1 MTSLQTTH
9 LLRIMIGALIMIATI
24 ELGIGERSAVLS
36 LVSLGML
43 GLSAYVTD
51 ATGMFRLRQSMANWA
66 ALGVVVVSAINAYE
80 IDRHGQLYAVADL
93 QSYLQYVL
101 LFQPKTPR
109 VYWQLA
115 VLSLGQVA
123 IASTLVPGPL
133 FGVMLLAYVFVG
145 IVTFALLLLYSESK
159 RLARPATR
167 ARGHARPALA
177 EPQGSGIF
185 APVLVGNTVE
195 SPVGSISWGL
205 LRQATL
211 ISTLGA
217 AAAIVLFLLLPRWDL
232 EKLEV
237 ASREPLHSVG
247 FSKTVTLGELGEVVN
262 NPNVVMRVQLLQV
275 IGQETRP
282 FKLNGE
288 PLFRGCVV
296 SRYENGSWTH
306 PHPNSFLAL
315 PAEAS
320 RAEESFGAV
329 RQRITAEPLD
339 VPELCCVFPVYT
351 TQPDSRLRISARLDS
366 LIRQED
372 YREKQIEFEI
382 GTTGIL
388 GNVQRKIVPCDT
400 RVGLRELEGMVQMS
414 PDRLAGQ
421 DDPLGGVRA
430 AAETVLGD
438 QNIDPENRVTA
449 AQALN
454 DYLSK
459 SGKFFYN
466 LDPQTRTKAMDPLED
481 FVTTHR
487 EGHCE
492 YFAGALVML
501 LRSQGIP
508 ARMAIGFK
516 GGEWNPLGKYYQVQ
530 QLHAH
535 AWVEVYL
542 RAADI
547 PPGSMLEDSG
557 QYGAWMLLDPTDGA
571 QERNAVVVQT
581 SFLTR
586 WRQYVDYA
594 RVLWANYVAGLNSK
608 RQQQTIYEPL
618 TEKANSAI
626 HSVVDRD
633 SWWRDSSRETAASH
647 LAVFWDW
654 YRRHWFS
661 WRGGVV
667 AAGFSLAIIVL
678 VSGSRRLVKILRHYG
693 IVGAR
698 RFFDEAPVLEMYR
711 RLETALGKRGLRR
724 LPGQTAYEFAVA
736 AGGDLAESVEHHRLA
751 PLPRR
756 IVETFYRVRFGGRTL
771 DNLEADAVEHALV
784 ELELALGRPR

>member
-1 MTSLQTTH
+1 
-9 LLRIMIGALIMIATI
+9 MIGALIMIATI

-36 LVSLGML
+36 LVSLGVL

-51 ATGMFRLRQSMANWA
+51 STGMFRLRQSMANCA
-66 ALGVVVVSAINAYE
+66 ALGVVVVSAIDAYA

-145 IVTFALLLLYSESK
+145 IITFALLLLYSESK
-159 RLARPATR
+159 RLARPTSR
-167 ARGHARPALA
+167 ARDHARPALA
-177 EPQGSGIF
+177 EPQGSGKF
-185 APVLVGNTVE
+185 APVLIGSAGE
-195 SPVGSISWGL
+195 SHAGSISWGL

-217 AAAIVLFLLLPRWDL
+217 ASAIVLFLLLPRWDV
-232 EKLEV
+232 ENREV

-247 FSKTVTLGELGEVVN
+247 FSKTVTLGELGEVTR
-262 NPNVVMRVQLLQV
+262 NPNVVMRVQLLRA
-275 IGQETRP
+275 IGQEVKP

-296 SRYENGSWTH
+296 SRYEGGSWTH
-306 PHPNSFLAL
+306 PHPNSFFAL
-315 PAEAS
+315 PRESS
-320 RAEESFGAV
+320 RVEESFGAV
-329 RQRITAEPLD
+329 RQRITVEPLD
-339 VPELCCVFPVYT
+339 VPELCCVFPIHA

-372 YREKQIEFEI
+372 SRERQLEFEI
-382 GTTGIL
+382 GTTGIM

-400 RVGLRELEGMVQMS
+400 RVGRRELEGMVQMS
-414 PDRLAGQ
+414 PTSLAGQ
-421 DDPLGGVRA
+421 GDPLAGLRA
-430 AAETVLGD
+430 AAGAVLRD
-438 QNIDPENRVTA
+438 QNIDPQNRVA
-449 AQALN
+449 AAKALD

-459 SGKFFYN
+459 SGNFFYS
-466 LDPQTRTKAMDPLED
+466 LDPQARSKTMDPLED

-516 GGEWNPLGKYYQVQ
+516 GGEWNPLGMYYQVQ

-542 RAADI
+542 RTTDI
-547 PPGSMLEDSG
+547 PPGSVAENSG
-557 QYGAWMLLDPTDGA
+557 EHGAWMLLDPTEGA
-571 QERNAVVVQT
+571 QERNAAEVQT

-586 WRQYVDYA
+586 WRQYLDYA
-594 RVLWANYVAGLNSK
+594 RVLWASYVAGLNSK

-618 TEKANSAI
+618 TERTSSAI
-626 HSVVDRD
+626 HSVFDRD

-647 LAVFWDW
+647 LSVFWDW

-667 AAGFSLAIIVL
+667 AAGFSLALIAL
-678 VSGSRRLVKILRHYG
+678 GGGARRLVAMLRHYG
-693 IVGAR
+693 LVGAR
-698 RFFDEAPVLEMYR
+698 RFFDEAPVLEIYR

-756 IVETFYRVRFGGRTL
+756 IVEAFYRVRFGGRTL